1 MNKKI
6 NVTVMFGGV
15 SAEHEVSVI
24 SGLQVIEKI
33 DRTKFDTYAIKLGQN
48 GLFYFYNNLFTKR
61 NYLRIK
67 PKLVNFGR
75 DKKGSYFVTSGF
87 FKKKIYVDCAYL
99 TFHGGNGES
108 GQIQGLLETLNI
120 PFTSPN
126 VESSVIAMN
135 KVLTKEVL
143 DFNDIKT
150 VSWTRV
156 FSEDIKSNIKN
167 VINEV
172 TGKIKLP
179 VIIKPAHLG
188 SSIAINIAKTKVDL
202 KKYLLQASQVDSEIL
217 IEKFMDDFIEY
228 NISVRSV
235 NRIIETSE
243 IEKPMSKDEILSFA
257 DKYEKG
263 GKKTGG
269 MASLDRELPAKI
281 DIRLQKRIQNIATD
295 SFKLIRAKGMIR
307 IDFMLVGKQLYVTEV
322 NPIPGSMAFYLWEA
336 SGISFTDQ
344 ITDLI
349 NQAVIDSEIKNSLK
363 LRYDS
368 NIVEK
373 FVSNRDR

>member
-1 MNKKI
+1 MKKVAI
-6 NVTVMFGGV
+6 LFGGV
-15 SAEHEVSVI
+15 STEHDVSVI

-33 DRTKFDTYAIKLGQN
+33 DRYKFLTYAIKLGQD
-48 GLFYFYNNLFTKR
+48 GLFYYYERLYWKQD
-61 NYLRIK
+61 YLKIK
-67 PKLVNFGR
+67 PRRVNFGR

-108 GQIQGLLETLNI
+108 GQIQGLLEILNI
-120 PFTSPN
+120 PYTSSN
-126 VESSVIAMN
+126 VEGSVISMN
-135 KVLTKEVL
+135 KALTKEVL

-150 VSWTRV
+150 VAWTRV
-156 FSEDIKSNIKN
+156 FSDDIRNHIDRVVKDI
-167 VINEV
+167 INE
-172 TGKIKLP
+172 IKLP
-179 VIIKPAHLG
+179 VIIKPTHLG

-202 KKYLLQASQVDSEIL
+202 KKYLLESSHVDSEVL
-217 IEKFMDDFIEY
+217 IEKLMTNFVEY
-228 NISVRSV
+228 NISVRKI
-235 NRIIETSE
+235 NGRIETSE
-243 IEKPMSKDEILSFA
+243 IERPVSKDEILSFA
-257 DKYEKG
+257 DKYKRG

-269 MASLDRELPAKI
+269 MASLNRELPAKI
-281 DIRLQKRIQNIATD
+281 DVRLQKRIQNIATD